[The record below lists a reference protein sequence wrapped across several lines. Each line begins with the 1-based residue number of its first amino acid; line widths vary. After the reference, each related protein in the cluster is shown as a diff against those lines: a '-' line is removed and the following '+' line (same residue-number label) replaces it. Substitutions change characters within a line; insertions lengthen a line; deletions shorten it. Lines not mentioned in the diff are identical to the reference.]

1 MREGTLFEFSSKAE
15 LLAAADALWGL
26 GFRHLEAYTPYPVPE
41 LDAKLDIPRTRI
53 PRAVFVAA
61 ALGCAVAFAIMWGA
75 NAVDYPLDVGGRPMS
90 SLPTDIPVMFETTVL
105 FGSLA
110 AFLLVFVRSGLP
122 RLYHPIFE
130 VDGIASA
137 SIDRFWIG
145 VEQAGPLDDA
155 VHSRMTELG
164 ALATR
169 TLGPRVP

>member
-1 MREGTLFEFSSKAE
+1 MREGTLFEFSSPAE
-15 LLAAADALWGL
+15 LLAAADALRAL
-26 GFRHLEAYTPYPVPE
+26 GFTHLEAYTPYPVPE

-61 ALGCAVAFAIMWGA
+61 ALGCAVSFVVMWGT
-75 NAVDYPLDVGGRPMS
+75 NAVDYPLDVGGRPSS

-105 FGSLA
+105 LGSLA
-110 AFLLVFVRSGLP
+110 AFLLVFLRSGLP
-122 RLYHPIFE
+122 RLYQPIFE

-145 VEQAGPLDDA
+145 VEQSAPLDDG

-169 TLGPRVP
+169 TLGARMP